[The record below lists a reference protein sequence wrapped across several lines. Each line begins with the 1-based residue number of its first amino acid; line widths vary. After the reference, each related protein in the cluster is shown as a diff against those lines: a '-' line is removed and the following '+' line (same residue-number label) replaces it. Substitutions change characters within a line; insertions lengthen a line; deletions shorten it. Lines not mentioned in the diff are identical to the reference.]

1 MHHVVARLVGER
13 DVRDV
18 DVPARACRGCPLRVR
33 HAHERQLCLRDDHAE
48 RYVHVHHVHHAT
60 PQPALGSAGGFPIPP
75 VVRRVGEGFRSVG
88 SSGVRENVGIQR
100 LLDGQALVH
109 EGQLHVLA
117 GAEVRSAEHHR
128 VAAVHERPQAAVQ
141 LVGVSR
147 HLHALDRQLVVYLPA
162 HAHDGHVRG
171 PLAVAE
177 AHAGGLGV
185 EALERDARPLRPSR
199 QVVVGMRHVVEERA
213 RLHQHRKGAGAH
225 VVAERGG
232 GFVQVGQKHVRAA
245 LAQAAVQPLQHVAQR
260 GVRLGG
266 PLELL
271 TRAGERGPR
280 GRELHDGVHV
290 GAGQRGDG
298 LPGGWHDA
306 ADLVQ
311 LVAEEVEP
319 HRVHQVAGEHVQG
332 AAAHGE
338 RAGAVQLSGVLVAAL
353 LQGPRHV
360 PELGY
365 ARRLRALHVRQLAAG
380 LEHKRQV
387 HVRPRRRQ
395 RAHERAGARHHHG
408 LAAGGQRMHGLHAAR
423 CLGRVAR
430 LAAPRVVGALGEA
443 HDALVAQV
451 RRHLARERDGRVLA
465 RHHDER
471 RLRLV
476 REPRRHEERP
486 RRRGHAERAVM
497 PLVELAPERVEAT
510 RFLQGERQ

>member
-1 MHHVVARLVGER
+1 MDHVVARLVGEG

-18 DVPARACRGCPLRVR
+18 DVPARARRRRPLRIR
-33 HAHERQLCLRDDHAE
+33 HAHERQLRLRDDHAE
-48 RYVHVHHVHHAT
+48 RDVHVHHVHHAA
-60 PQPALGSAGGFPIPP
+60 PQPALGRAGGLPVPP
-75 VVRRVGEGFRSVG
+75 VVRRVGEGSRSVG
-88 SSGVRENVGIQR
+88 SSDVRENVGIQR
-100 LLDGQALVH
+100 LLDGQTHVH

-117 GAEVRSAEHHR
+117 GAEVRGAEHHR
-128 VAAVHERPQAAVQ
+128 VAAVHERAQAAVE

-147 HLHALDRQLVVYLPA
+147 HLHALDRQLVVDLPA
-162 HAHDGHVRG
+162 HAHDGHVRSA
-171 PLAVAE
+171 LAVAE
-177 AHAGGLGV
+177 AHGSGLGV
-185 EALERDARPLRPSR
+185 EALERDARPLRPPG
-199 QVVVGMRHVVEERA
+199 QVLVGVRHVVEERA
-213 RLHQHRKGAGAH
+213 RLHQHREGAGTH

-232 GFVQVGQKHVRAA
+232 GLVQVGQEHVRAA
-245 LAQAAVQPLQHVAQR
+245 FAQASVQPLQHVAQR

-271 TRAGERGPR
+271 PRAGERALR

-298 LPGGWHDA
+298 LPGGGHDA

-380 LEHKRQV
+380 LEHERQV

-395 RAHERAGARHHHG
+395 RAHERTGARHHHG
-408 LAAGGQRMHGLHAAR
+408 LAAGGQRMHGLQAAR
-423 CLGRVAR
+423 RLGRVAR

-443 HDALVAQV
+443 HDALVAQIC
-451 RRHLARERDGRVLA
+451 RYLPRERDGRLLA

-471 RLRLV
+471 RLRPV

-486 RRRGHAERAVM
+486 RRRGHAERAVEA
-497 PLVELAPERVEAT
+497 LVELAPERVEAT